1 MPGAAGADEGGFDA
15 VPMITMKHFE
25 AAMRESRR
33 SVNDAKLAEY
43 DNFNREQN
51 MQKQKLSATTGQSLA
66 GFTFPGQ
73 EGRGGGRRGRPPP
86 PPRPSSS
93 TPDLLGSSS
102 HRRRGARYGQLL
114 DTAVSSGSVGCAVK
128 CSGAG

>member
-1 MPGAAGADEGGFDA
+1 M
-15 VPMITMKHFE
+15 PMITMKHFE

-73 EGRGGGRRGRPPP
+73 EGRGGGGAAAPAAAGAAAGDEVR
-86 PPRPSSS
+86 SFS
-93 TPDLLGSSS
+93 TVWKLCFCHPAHILTLFYVFYPLTPTAGLV
-102 HRRRGARYGQLL
+102 QLSAWFPL
-114 DTAVSSGSVGCAVK
+114 CR
-128 CSGAG
+128 